1 MKNKNDPI
9 QNKKFITATLVV
21 RVDKTY
27 RSGMSAAQA
36 YDCARWAWKANL
48 ARASN
53 CGLVLAVYKGKV
65 IGAYRPT
72 KWDVAVNIKPPQGKS
87 AKQIAQD
94 VKEKR
99 VAFEGVDISKSSPF
113 VGRNI
118 VMWQNPIRYL

>member
-1 MKNKNDPI
+1 MKNKADAI
-9 QNKKFITATLVV
+9 QKSEFTSPTLVV
-21 RVDKTY
+21 RITETY
-27 RSGMSAAQA
+27 QPGMSAVQM

-53 CGLVLAVYKGKV
+53 CGLVLAVYKGQV
-65 IGAYRPT
+65 VGAYRPT
-72 KWDVAVNIKPPQGKS
+72 KWDVAANVTPPRGKS
-87 AKQIAQD
+87 ANQIAQD

-113 VGRNI
+113 VGCNI